1 MMKRRIGFIALFSM
15 IFSTM
20 AFAADPPK
28 VRVWLDQEL
37 SWEATLLGRTH
48 AGDQIRFLRKGK
60 EGEIR
65 LAIDDILR
73 VDYDI
78 KISHAEVM
86 DLYLREEYDKL
97 KKRLDAS
104 LAPAKQFLDIPGNLW
119 PLHLVYMKT
128 LYWSGD
134 FVRLEQYASQL
145 LRGPPT
151 RKARDEAT
159 LFKVL
164 ARTGQGKHEGTRA
177 LLSEHAISPDTITDP
192 PLYYLAKAKVAIA
205 NSERN
210 EALEEL
216 ATIVSFHAKD
226 FEWMP
231 AALHDSATQYMERG
245 QPDVAIQIAKE
256 IQVAYPGTTWE
267 KKAAALQSKFEKERE
282 GGENLFQRMTK

>member
-1 MMKRRIGFIALFSM
+1 MMKCRIGFAALFTM

-20 AFAADPPK
+20 AYAADPPK
-28 VRVWLDQEL
+28 VRVWLDKEL
-37 SWEATLLGRTH
+37 SWEATLIGRTH

-60 EGEIR
+60 EGEVR
-65 LAIDDILR
+65 LAITDILR
-73 VDYDI
+73 VDYEI
-78 KISHAEVM
+78 EISRAEVM

-97 KKRLDAS
+97 KELLDAS
-104 LAPAKQFLDIPGNLW
+104 LAPAKNYLDLPGNLW
-119 PLHLVYMKT
+119 RLHLVYMKT

-134 FVRLEQYASQL
+134 HVRLEQYASRL
-145 LRGPPT
+145 LQGPPT
-151 RKARDEAT
+151 RRARDEAT

-164 ARTGQGKHEGTRA
+164 ALTGLGMHEESRA
-177 LLSEHAISPDTITDP
+177 LLSEHEISPGTITDP
-192 PLYYLAKAKVAIA
+192 PLYHLAQAKVAIA
-205 NSERN
+205 NGDRN

-216 ATIVSFHAKD
+216 ATIVSFHAKA

-256 IQVAYPGTTWE
+256 IQVAYPGSTWR

-282 GGENLFQRMTK
+282 GEENLFQHMAK